1 MLARFRSLNIADRRD
16 VLLFVV
22 IAIVVFALT
31 AVMAVTGTINKGF
44 TLGLLIVAALLAA
57 VIPAISWGRGESRP
71 RARFMVRLGLAMQIF
86 GVIMT
91 PVGLYY
97 ETNPVISVP
106 VGFAAFLSV
115 FFGVFIA
122 GFGGNMLAPPR
133 V

>member
-1 MLARFRSLNIADRRD
+1 MLARIRSFDIADRRD

-22 IAIVVFALT
+22 LAIVVFALT
-31 AVMAVTGTINKGF
+31 ALMAVTGNINKLY
-44 TLGLLIVAALLAA
+44 TLGLLIITSVIAA
-57 VIPAISWGRGESRP
+57 VIPAFTWGRGESRP
-71 RARFMVRLGLAMQIF
+71 RARFMVRLGLAMQVF